1 MELNY
6 IYRNARVI
14 GMESPNR
21 EMREA
26 AESLISNE
34 ASAMEAKG
42 SSPLEVQTFLNGA
55 NRAKAEQYPDYG
67 KMGRAAEAAAAYKA
81 NIEWQFG

>member
-1 MELNY
+1 MQLNY
-6 IYRNARVI
+6 IYGNVQILR
-14 GMESPNR
+14 MESPNR

-26 AESLISNE
+26 ADALIANE

-42 SSPLEVQTFLNGA
+42 SSPLEIQTFLNGA
-55 NRAKAEQYPDYG
+55 NRAKAAEYPDYA

-81 NIEWQFG
+81 NIAE

>member
-6 IYRNARVI
+6 IYRNAQVI

-26 AESLISNE
+26 ADLLIQDE
-34 ASAMEAKG
+34 VSAMEAKG

-55 NRAKAEQYPDYG
+55 NRAKAAELPDYG

-81 NIEWQFG
+81 NIS

>member
-1 MELNY
+1 
-6 IYRNARVI
+6 
-14 GMESPNR
+14 MESPNR

-26 AESLISNE
+26 ADALIQGE
-34 ASAMEAKG
+34 MSAMEANG

-55 NRAKAEQYPDYG
+55 QRAKAAEYPDYG

-81 NIEWQFG
+81 NING